1 MPIIGQFT
9 GHCALSWVTATLPH
23 FTAARQR
30 RTTCIFQFH
39 FVSVSVSFFLA
50 KYWQGLERISMF
62 VLAVSCH
69 CFPSFSLLFS
79 LLCFLSLSICLLVMS
94 ASGWAYKPMLMTC
107 KLCLNCGFAATKWHF
122 DCPPKFISTHSA
134 FIIFVDSFSRS
145 FVIHSLVSEWV

>member
-23 FTAARQR
+23 FTTARQR

-50 KYWQGLERISMF
+50 KYWQGLERISVF

-69 CFPSFSLLFS
+69 CCVSPSSPLSTL
-79 LLCFLSLSICLLVMS
+79 LSLVFSVSFYLPACH
-94 ASGWAYKPMLMTC
+94 ACQCKPMLMTC